1 MPWKEVSAMSAR
13 IEFLDL
19 ARQPGANVSQLARRF
34 EISRK
39 TAYKWLGRD
48 RAGESVSN
56 RSRKPS
62 TSPGRTTAAVEELVL
77 KIRERHPAWGGRKL
91 RAILK
96 QSPGVEVPSAST
108 IAEILRRHGRLDGPR
123 AGQPRDWQRF
133 EHPAPNDLWQMDFK
147 GHFALADGR
156 RCHPLTVLDD
166 HSRYSLG
173 LVARVDEQTET
184 VQKALR
190 RIFARYGLP
199 AKMLMD
205 NGPPWGDPGGQLD
218 TRLTVWLMELGIRV
232 GHGRPY
238 HPQTQGKDERFH
250 RTLKEEVLMRE
261 TFASFE
267 ECEARFTAWQTTY
280 NTIRPHEALALQA
293 PIQRYRFSPRT
304 FAEPPPPLVYAEGLE
319 IRRVQ
324 SGGVLRFRDER
335 YRVPPAFVH
344 RALGLHQPGP
354 ADPIAVWFGP
364 HRLGDLDPQTKKL
377 VRRCKPPAAHG
388 DAPPPK

>member
-34 EISRK
+34 EVSRK

-48 RAGESVSN
+48 RAGESISN

-62 TSPGRTTAAVEELVL
+62 TSPGRTTAAVEEFVL

-108 IAEILRRHGRLDGPR
+108 ITEILRRHGRLDGPR

-173 LVARVDEQTET
+173 LVACVDERTET

-218 TRLTVWLMELGIRV
+218 TRLTVWLLELGIRV

-250 RTLKEEVLMRE
+250 RTLHEEVLKRE

-267 ECEARFTAWQTTY
+267 ECEARFAAWQTTY

-354 ADPIAVWFGP
+354 ADPIAVRFGP

-377 VRRCKPPAAHG
+377 IRRCKPPAAHG